1 MVQSSTDSRLDSLDR
16 AILAE
21 LQANARISNAALARR
36 VNLSPPAVHARIR
49 RLERQGFIRQY
60 TALLDREKMGYDML
74 CFVHVSL
81 RTHGPKQVE
90 EFRQALREMP
100 EVLECYHVTGEFDY
114 LLKVVIRNRG
124 DLERFIIKRLTPAP
138 GIGRIHT
145 SLVLSPIKETTQL
158 PVQAVET

>member
-158 PVQAVET
+158 PVQAVEA